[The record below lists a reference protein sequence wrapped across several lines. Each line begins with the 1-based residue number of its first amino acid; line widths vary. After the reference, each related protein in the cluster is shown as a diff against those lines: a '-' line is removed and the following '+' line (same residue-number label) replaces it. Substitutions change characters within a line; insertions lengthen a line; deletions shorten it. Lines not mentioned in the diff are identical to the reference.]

1 MEFKLTKNEVIHNTN
16 RANKIRFIEIEVN
29 KLEEVDE
36 ELAEKF
42 VRDIFKFNC
51 RLSFTKET
59 WNDIKE
65 IIYDKYEKAKIYQRG
80 YLKNDGTMIPLIANY
95 ILEKILNIE
104 LLSYSANIED
114 IEIVPKGFDA
124 IFVNKDCSIFLCE
137 YKSSISKLREDGI
150 ANLFING
157 YKSVFCKESSV
168 ISKINTIKT
177 RIDSESEENKI
188 KIVKNLNQL
197 VKARRSL
204 ENLIDD
210 TCVEFNICAIT
221 KSNPKINT
229 DNIINSINNKFEE
242 NIFCIDDK
250 KKKCKRVNDC
260 QKLNKIK
267 VSNIIVIK
275 IPDKFNLE
283 KFYENIIKKIEEQI
297 NGTIH

>member
-1 MEFKLTKNEVIHNTN
+1 MEFKLIKNEVLHNTN

-42 VRDIFKFNC
+42 IRDIVKFNC
-51 RLSFTKET
+51 RLAFTKET

-65 IIYDKYEKAKIYQRG
+65 IVYDKYEKAKIYQKG

-124 IFVNKDCSIFLCE
+124 IFLNKDYSIFLCE
-137 YKSSISKLREDGI
+137 YKSSISKLNEDGI

-157 YKSVFCKESSV
+157 YKSIFCKESSI

-177 RIDSESEENKI
+177 RIDNEDEENKN
-188 KIVKNLNQL
+188 KIVENLNQL

-204 ENLIDD
+204 ENLIQE
-210 TCVEFNICAIT
+210 TYVEFNICAIT
-221 KSNPKINT
+221 KSNTKVNV
-229 DNIINSINNKFEE
+229 DNIVNSINKKFEE
-242 NIFCIDDK
+242 STFCIDDK
-250 KKKCKRVNDC
+250 KKKCKKVNDC
-260 QKLNKIK
+260 KKLDKIK

-275 IPDKFNLE
+275 IPDKFNIE
-283 KFYENIIKKIEEQI
+283 TFYENIIKKIEDQI